1 MEKVFLHFG
10 SGMVELTDQNES
22 EIKHFLYSNFP
33 PDKMIKVLD
42 ENGKTIDKLK
52 LEDIFTK
59 PDKK

>member
-22 EIKHFLYSNFP
+22 EIKHFLYSNFDG
-33 PDKMIKVLD
+33 DKMLKILD